1 MVRPYNATTIWNT
14 AMIDGLAKRNLAV
27 LSISQAFGFSGL
39 VVLTTVISLAGRDL
53 AGDAS
58 LATLPMALQ
67 MLATM
72 LTTIPASL
80 IMGRIGRR
88 AGFLIGQTIALAG
101 GLVGYAAIAEFHSFG
116 MLCLSGLLVG
126 TAGAVQNYYRFAA
139 IEATPAD
146 YNARAVSWVLA
157 GGVIACF
164 VGPALAKLSVDWISD
179 ALYAGTYLAYSGLAV
194 AGMVVMSGLRIPR
207 PHATGITHGGR
218 PLREIARQ
226 PTLIVAVASAMIGY
240 AMMALVMTA
249 TPLAMD
255 ICGHSFSDTASVI
268 QWHVFAMFAPSFF
281 TGTLIRWYGVTAIIM
296 VGCVFTAAAMIIN
309 LTGIEFIHFWM
320 GLFAIGIG
328 WNFMFIGGTTLLA
341 ETYTLEE
348 KSKVQAL
355 NDFCVFSA
363 SAAAS
368 FSSGVLLSAI
378 GWQAVNYAVAVPVTV
393 VFATVLWLHVQRRR
407 AGIRVAEN

>member
-1 MVRPYNATTIWNT
+1 
-14 AMIDGLAKRNLAV
+14 MIDGLARRNLGV
-27 LSISQAFGFSGL
+27 LATSQALGFSGL
-39 VVLTTVISLAGRDL
+39 VVLTTVFSLAGRDL
-53 AGDAS
+53 ADDPS
-58 LATLPMALQ
+58 LATLPMAIQ

-80 IMGRIGRR
+80 IMGKIGRR
-88 AGFLIGQTIALAG
+88 PGFLIGQGIAFTG
-101 GLVGYAAIAEFHSFG
+101 GLVGYLAIAEFRSFEL
-116 MLCLSGLLVG
+116 LCISGLFIG
-126 TAGAVQNYYRFAA
+126 TASATMQYYRFAA
-139 IEATPAD
+139 IEATPQD

-179 ALYAGTYLAYSGLAV
+179 ALYAGTYLAYCALSV

-207 PHATGITHGGR
+207 PYATGITHGGR
-218 PLREIARQ
+218 PLKEIAQQ
-226 PTLIVAVASAMIGY
+226 PAFIIAVAAAMIGY

-255 ICGHSFSDTASVI
+255 ICGHSFGDTASVI

-296 VGCVFTAAAMIIN
+296 IGCLFTGAAMVIN
-309 LTGIEFIHFWM
+309 LTGVEFIHFWM

-341 ETYTLEE
+341 ETYAPDE

-368 FSSGVLLSAI
+368 FSSGVLLSTI

-393 VFATVLWLHVQRRR
+393 VFGAVLWLHMRRR
-407 AGIRVAEN
+407 KAGLATAEN